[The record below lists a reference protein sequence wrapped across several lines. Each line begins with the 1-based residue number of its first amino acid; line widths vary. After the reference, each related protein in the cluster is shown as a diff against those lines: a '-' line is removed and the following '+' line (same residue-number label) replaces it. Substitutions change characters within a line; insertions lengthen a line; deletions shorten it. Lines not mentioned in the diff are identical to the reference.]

1 LKKFLNL
8 GALKRL
14 AAILLLGILCFNWCG
29 YRLLTSYLSD
39 CADRD
44 LEARLDDNNYDESQL
59 ISIKVP
65 STHLTYYNSSDKFE
79 RVDGRIEIGGVQ
91 YKYVKRRLFND
102 SVEVLCIPNQTGM
115 NIQTAKNDFYKLVN
129 DLQHNGQGKNTGSH
143 SGNAKSPFSE
153 CYTTIDHFIMHSL
166 HVTGLPKVSA
176 YELAAALS
184 SSHSS
189 PAEQPPDQLSAHC

>member
-1 LKKFLNL
+1 MKKFINL
-8 GALKRL
+8 GPLKRL

-39 CADRD
+39 RADRD

-143 SGNAKSPFSE
+143 SGNSKSPFSE
-153 CYTTIDHFIMHSL
+153 YYTAIDQFVMHSL
-166 HVTGLPKVSA
+166 QLGGMRKAFA
-176 YELAAALS
+176 YEMAAALS

-189 PAEQPPDQLSAHC
+189 PAEQPPDPLPAHC